1 MPKSILQDP
10 LLLSQLTWTEIGD
23 VLCLEVFGE
32 TRREPLSVHGRLNI
46 DAMDDG
52 VFRTYFRFEKEH
64 IGRLQRALR
73 IPDKVVTA
81 QRVAVPGDE
90 ALCITLRRLAYPNRL
105 CDLEDLFG
113 RHSST
118 LSSLTNEVLR
128 HIDERF
134 FHLLDDVNN
143 HSWLNLDT
151 LEKFSQ
157 AIHAKGAPLTNCWGF
172 IDGTARAICR
182 PTRNQKLYFSGHKR
196 FHALKYQSI
205 MCPNG
210 IICQLDG
217 SYPGSK
223 HDAGNFGISNVYSKL
238 ERLVQGR
245 NFCIY
250 GDPAYP
256 LRPLLLKPYGGV
268 SITPEQCAFNKAM
281 SSVRQA
287 VEWGFGKIAG
297 LFAFVDFKKNQKLYR
312 QNVPRIYKASAL
324 LANCHTCLYGAQV
337 SHYFGLDPP
346 DLETYLT
353 PR

>member
-10 LLLSQLTWTEIGD
+10 LLLSRLKWSEIED
-23 VLCLEVFGE
+23 LLCLEVFGE
-32 TRREPLSVHGRLNI
+32 TRRDPLSVRGLINI
-46 DAMDDG
+46 DAMDSG
-52 VFRTYFRFEKEH
+52 VFRTYFRFEKDDL
-64 IGRLQRALR
+64 RKLQSALR
-73 IPDKVVTA
+73 IPEMVLTPQKVS
-81 QRVAVPGDE
+81 VPGDE

-113 RHSST
+113 RHSSV

-128 HIDERF
+128 RVDECF
-134 FHLLDDVNN
+134 FHLLDDFNN
-143 HSWLNLDT
+143 QKWLNLNT

-157 AIHAKGAPLTNCWGF
+157 AIHAKGAPLTNCWAF

-182 PTRNQKLYFSGHKR
+182 PSRDQKLYFSGHKR

-223 HDAGNFGISNVYSKL
+223 HDAGNFGISKVYSKL
-238 ERLVQGR
+238 EKLVQGQSY
-245 NFCIY
+245 CIY

-268 SITPEQCAFNKAM
+268 SLTPEQCEFNKAM
-281 SSVRQA
+281 SGVRQA

-297 LFAFVDFKKNQKLYR
+297 LFAFVDFKKNQKLR
-312 QNVPRIYKASAL
+312 LQNLPRIYKASAL
-324 LANCHTCLYGAQV
+324 FANCHTCLYGAQV
-337 SHYFGLDPP
+337 SHYFGVDPP
-346 DLETYLT
+346 ELETYLT
-353 PR
+353 SL